1 LTGAALADDVA
12 AMPQSLAA
20 AALAIAAALASAARA
35 DDPPALSDADLV
47 ADAAKPFDKDA
58 MMERHV
64 ALGQHHGVPVV
75 ADFPCSDICPAYTI
89 RIIHYDVA
97 PGEACAKAGG
107 VTQARLV
114 PYSIAV
120 IEKDFCVPKV
130 LAAGG

>member
-1 LTGAALADDVA
+1 
-12 AMPQSLAA
+12 MPHQLWP
-20 AALAIAAALASAARA
+20 AALAIATALASAARA
-35 DDPPALSDADLV
+35 DVPRTLSDADLV
-47 ADAAKPFDKDA
+47 AYAAKPFDKQA

-64 ALGQHHGVPVV
+64 AVGLHHGVPVV
-75 ADFPCSDICPAYTI
+75 ADFPCSDVCPDYTV
-89 RIIHYDVA
+89 RIIHYDVT

-130 LAAGG
+130 LAERG